1 VLCYTAKKRLK
12 KENLIMCN
20 ILGYGEDAFTLW
32 ALRHKTS
39 EVLKRFHDNTSPS
52 ECLVFYRPSFGR
64 HNKESSAVFG
74 EFDAIIASLEQIY
87 LIESKWDN
95 LVNFKNSTIV
105 LRPEQKARHKIFSWY
120 LTHWNKEYS
129 SDWENFVREQEPE
142 FEFEGKTVAPKGSL
156 LATNLEFILT
166 KIHNHLRKVP
176 SRQNIKNVLF
186 FFYDKEKSTPPI
198 SVPKDFTLVP
208 IDYQQRITGNFISVD

>member
-1 VLCYTAKKRLK
+1 
-12 KENLIMCN
+12 MSW
-20 ILGYGEDAFTLW
+20 ILGYGEDAFTYCAIKNKKNKILEEFSD
-32 ALRHKTS
+32 RTS
-39 EVLKRFHDNTSPS
+39 LTD
-52 ECLVFYRPSFGR
+52 CLVFYCPSFGR
-64 HNKESSAVFG
+64 SGGKPSSEFG

-95 LVNFKNSTIV
+95 LENFKNSTIV
-105 LRPEQKARHKIFSWY
+105 LRPEQKIRHQMFSWY

-142 FEFEGKTVAPKGSL
+142 FKFQGKTIAPKGSI
-156 LATNLEFILT
+156 LATNLEFILA
-166 KIHNHLRKVP
+166 KIHNHLRKAP